1 MTPLRLVAAVVITA
15 IVFILT
21 MTLTNQVLRP
31 RVTAAERAGAAV
43 NQTKATAD
51 APADRTADGPRV
63 EPAGTS
69 AVDDTSPRAVAREY
83 LMKTIKTEPRI
94 TPAVAQKLIALSREK
109 GAAESLALARM
120 GEIVGQ
126 GMPIDDDARKLIRD
140 RLFEALVD
148 SNYRMQ
154 RMALAGAYLG
164 NFHTADEELLRRMRS
179 LKTSPDATTADFAR
193 GYFPD

>member
-1 MTPLRLVAAVVITA
+1 MTPLRLVAVIVIAA
-15 IVFILT
+15 IAFVLT
-21 MTLTNQVLRP
+21 MTLTTQVLRSG
-31 RVTAAERAGAAV
+31 TTSSERAGAVV
-43 NQTKATAD
+43 NQTKASAD
-51 APADRTADGPRV
+51 APDGQTA
-63 EPAGTS
+63 AGQAS
-69 AVDDTSPRAVAREY
+69 ARPDASLVDDTSPRAVAREY

-94 TPAVAQKLIALSREK
+94 TVSVAERLIALSREK

-126 GMPIDDDARKLIRD
+126 GMAIDDDARKLIRD
-140 RLFEALVD
+140 RLYEALVD